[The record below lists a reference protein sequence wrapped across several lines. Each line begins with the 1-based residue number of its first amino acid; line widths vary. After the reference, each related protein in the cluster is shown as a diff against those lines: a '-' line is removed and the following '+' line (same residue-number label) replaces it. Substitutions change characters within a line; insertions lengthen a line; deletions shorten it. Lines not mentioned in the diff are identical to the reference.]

1 MKITRKTS
9 VLSDI
14 PMVSM
19 ADIAFLLIIF
29 FMLTTVFEIEKV
41 ADVSVPRTR
50 AGHGKPKKHIYVTIT
65 ADGRYQVGE
74 QYVEFYEI
82 QPIVKQ
88 LRAEYK
94 AAFPS
99 STKDEQ
105 VVILRGDENLRYHS
119 VMDVIDE
126 IKQAGVEKLALA
138 TKEE

>member
-9 VLSDI
+9 MLSDI
-14 PMVSM
+14 PTVSM

-29 FMLTTVFEIEKV
+29 FMLTTVFEVEKV
-41 ADVSVPRTR
+41 ADVNVPRTR
-50 AGHGKPKKHIYVTIT
+50 AGQGQPKKHIYVTIT

-82 QPIVKQ
+82 QPLVRQ
-88 LRAEYK
+88 LREEYK
-94 AAFPS
+94 TAFPDAPE
-99 STKDEQ
+99 DEQ
-105 VVILRGDENLRYHS
+105 VVILRGDENLKYHS
-119 VMDVIDE
+119 VTDVIDE

>member
-1 MKITRKTS
+1 MKITRRTT
-9 VLSDI
+9 VLGDI

-29 FMLTTVFEIEKV
+29 FMLTTVFEVEKV
-41 ADVSVPRTR
+41 ADVNVPRTR
-50 AGHGKPKKHIYVTIT
+50 SGHGKPKKHIHVTIT
-65 ADGRYQVGE
+65 QDGRYQVGE

-88 LRAEYK
+88 LREDYK
-94 AAFPS
+94 VAFPNA
-99 STKDEQ
+99 KADEQ
-105 VVILRGDENLRYHS
+105 IVILRGDENLKYHS

>member
-1 MKITRKTS
+1 
-9 VLSDI
+9 
-14 PMVSM
+14 MVSM

-29 FMLTTVFEIEKV
+29 FMLTTVFEVEKV
-41 ADVSVPRTR
+41 ADVNVPRTR
-50 AGHGKPKKHIYVTIT
+50 AGHGKPKKHIHVTIT

-82 QPIVKQ
+82 QPIVRQ

-94 AAFPS
+94 ATFPDAPE
-99 STKDEQ
+99 DEQ
-105 VVILRGDENLRYHS
+105 FVILRGDENLKYHS

-126 IKQAGVEKLALA
+126 IKQAGVDKLALA

>member
-29 FMLTTVFEIEKV
+29 FMLTTVFEVEKV
-41 ADVSVPRTR
+41 ADVNVPRTR
-50 AGHGKPKKHIYVTIT
+50 AGHGKPKKHIHVTIT

-82 QPIVKQ
+82 QPIVRQ
-88 LRAEYK
+88 LRDEYK
-94 AAFPS
+94 AAFPDAPE
-99 STKDEQ
+99 DEQ
-105 VVILRGDENLRYHS
+105 VVILRGDENLKYHS

>member
-1 MKITRKTS
+1 MKISRKTS

-41 ADVSVPRTR
+41 ADVNVPRTR
-50 AGHGKPKKHIYVTIT
+50 AGKGKPKKHIHVTIT
-65 ADGRYQVGE
+65 VDGRYQVGE
-74 QYVEFYEI
+74 QYVAFYEI
-82 QPIVKQ
+82 QPIIRQ
-88 LRAEYK
+88 LREEYK
-94 AAFPS
+94 SIFPDAPE
-99 STKDEQ
+99 DEQ
-105 VVILRGDENLRYHS
+105 VVILRGDENLKYHS

>member
-1 MKITRKTS
+1 MKIPRKIS

-41 ADVSVPRTR
+41 AEVSIPRTR
-50 AGHGKPKKHIYVTIT
+50 SGQGKPKKHIQVSIT
-65 ADGRYQVGE
+65 VDGRYQVGE

-82 QPIVKQ
+82 QPIVRR
-88 LRAEYK
+88 LREEYK
-94 AAFPS
+94 AAFPDAPA
-99 STKDEQ
+99 DEQ
-105 VVILRGDENLRYHS
+105 IVILRGDENLKYHS
-119 VMDVIDE
+119 VVDVIDE